1 MTDFALT
8 DTQKQILDT
17 AREFGRKVLQ
27 PAEIALDRIPDPQAA
42 FASDTYRQTMAAA
55 FALGFH
61 KMTLPEAYGGLG
73 LDPTTSGMVWEE
85 LARYGVGF
93 TAGLLAGS
101 VVPGLISF
109 LAANNQSL
117 IDRYVIPFCADTTG
131 TLLTAWGSSEPQVG
145 SDGKN
150 YGDLAVHHR
159 TTARKVDGG
168 YLLNGAK
175 SAFVSNGGLAAT
187 YVVFACVD
195 ASHGLCGSGA
205 FVVPGNAPGVTR
217 GLAEDRIGLRAL
229 NQAAISLEDVFVPD
243 DHLIFPPG
251 DSYPM
256 LHHAIMTVGNLGTGY
271 LAVGLMQAAFE
282 EALAYGKERVQWGKP
297 VAEHQLVARKLF
309 SAHAAIVSIRALLWR
324 GSWLCAQGFP
334 GDLKT
339 SVTAKILAT
348 EAALQHT
355 AEMLQVLGGYG
366 ITRDYHLEKYL
377 RDAQL
382 LPIMDGTNDT
392 LMMEVT
398 ARF

>member
-205 FVVPGNAPGVTR
+205 FVVPG
-217 GLAEDRIGLRAL
+217 
-229 NQAAISLEDVFVPD
+229 
-243 DHLIFPPG
+243 
-251 DSYPM
+251 
-256 LHHAIMTVGNLGTGY
+256 
-271 LAVGLMQAAFE
+271 
-282 EALAYGKERVQWGKP
+282 
-297 VAEHQLVARKLF
+297 
-309 SAHAAIVSIRALLWR
+309 
-324 GSWLCAQGFP
+324 
-334 GDLKT
+334 DLKT